1 MEIWKDIKEFNNEYQ
16 ISNLGRIRS
25 KEAIIIRSNGIPY
38 KRESKILKPAV
49 DKGYLK
55 GAVCLNKKL
64 VRYKIHR
71 LVADAFVN
79 GKKDGL
85 EVNHINGNKTDNNA
99 QNLEWVTRSENM
111 IHAVKT
117 GLLPVTRGSQR
128 VQAKMDEQ
136 TVLKIYDLRSKG
148 LQRKLILSELGITIN
163 MYKDVIRGRTWKHV
177 LNY

>member
-1 MEIWKDIKEFNNEYQ
+1 MEIWKDINEFNNEYQ

-25 KEAIIIRSNGIPY
+25 KEAVIIRSNGSPY
-38 KRESKILKPAV
+38 KRESKILKPAL

-55 GAVCLNKKL
+55 GAVCVNKKMIS
-64 VRYKIHR
+64 YKIHK
-71 LVADAFVN
+71 LVANYFVD

-85 EVNHINGNKTDNNA
+85 EVNHINGVKSDNNS
-99 QNLEWVTRSENM
+99 QNLEWVTHSENI
-111 IHAVKT
+111 IHAVKI

-163 MYKDVIRGRTWKHV
+163 MYKDVIRGKSWKHV

>member
-1 MEIWKDIKEFNNEYQ
+1 MEIWKDIEQFNNEYQ
-16 ISNLGRIRS
+16 ISNLGKIRS

-38 KRESKILKPAV
+38 KRESKILKPSV

-99 QNLEWVTRSENM
+99 KNLEWVTRSENM

-117 GLLPVTRGSQR
+117 GLLPVKKGSETK
-128 VQAKMDEQ
+128 QAKMNEL
-136 TVLKIYDLRSKG
+136 TVLKIYHLRSKG
-148 LQRKLILSELGITIN
+148 WKRKMILKELSITHN
-163 MYKDVIRGRTWKHV
+163 MYKDVIRGKTWKHV

>member
-1 MEIWKDIKEFNNEYQ
+1 MEIWKDIEQFNNEYQ
-16 ISNLGRIRS
+16 ISNLGRIKS
-25 KEAIIIRSNGIPY
+25 KEGIIIRSNGIPY
-38 KRESKILKPAV
+38 KRESKILKPAS

-71 LVADAFVN
+71 IVADAFVN

-85 EVNHINGNKTDNNA
+85 EVNHINGDKSDNNA

-111 IHAVKT
+111 IHAVKI
-117 GLLPVTRGSQR
+117 GLLLVKKGSQTK
-128 VQAKMDEQ
+128 QSKMNEL
-136 TVLKIYDLRSKG
+136 TVLKIYDLKNKG
-148 LQRKLILSELGITIN
+148 WQRKMILKELSITPD
-163 MYKDVIRGRTWKHV
+163 MYKDVIRGKTWKHV